1 MKCPKCSNEVL
12 ENNFCTVCGA
22 KIREKCRCW
31 VLKKDNYSCGEN
43 SCPGY
48 NLLVKLGAKKIM
60 DK

>member
-1 MKCPKCSNEVL
+1 MGKWIEWM
-12 ENNFCTVCGA
+12 CTVCGA